1 MLGHDPDPCPRPF
14 AGRHRA
20 AGRTAPRPG
29 RVGDGTVAR
38 ASAAAPCGAHR
49 GCGVAPVP
57 GAAADRRA
65 SVESWVYGEVLRSH
79 AHAGSAACLYHYRD
93 KDRREVDLL
102 IEADGLLYPI
112 ECKKSA
118 APGRDALAGIAALA
132 HQGAA
137 LGPGAVVC
145 MAPEPVPLQAEPR
158 VSAVPAWLL

>member
-1 MLGHDPDPCPRPF
+1 MLGHAPDPCPRPF

-20 AGRTAPRPG
+20 SGRGASRRRQVGAGATART
-29 RVGDGTVAR
+29 
-38 ASAAAPCGAHR
+38 
-49 GCGVAPVP
+49 
-57 GAAADRRA
+57 
-65 SVESWVYGEVLRSH
+65 
-79 AHAGSAACLYHYRD
+79 GSAACPCHYRD

-132 HQGAA
+132 YQGAA

-145 MAPEPVPLQAEPR
+145 MVPEHVPLQAEPR